1 MNLVEK
7 VKKLC
12 EERGISVPK
21 LEKELGFGNGAI
33 YNWDKSSPSIDK
45 VAKVAQFFGVT
56 TDYLLGVSDEE
67 VNPDIRVLFRAGKN
81 LSDEDARKLRQIA
94 QTLFPSAFED

>member
-33 YNWDKSSPSIDK
+33 YNWNKSSPSIDK
-45 VAKVAQFFGVT
+45 VTKVAQFFGVT
-56 TDYLLGVSDEE
+56 TDYLLGVSDEQDSFHFIASFFH
-67 VNPDIRVLFRAGKN
+67 PFP
-81 LSDEDARKLRQIA
+81 RKL
-94 QTLFPSAFED
+94 

>member
-33 YNWDKSSPSIDK
+33 YNWDKSS
-45 VAKVAQFFGVT
+45 
-56 TDYLLGVSDEE
+56 
-67 VNPDIRVLFRAGKN
+67 R
-81 LSDEDARKLRQIA
+81 
-94 QTLFPSAFED
+94 